1 VSATVAE
8 SAAGRPDVLRPPP
21 ADFKGRVSAAIT
33 SWAMARAGF
42 AFGLLRDYWPIPHV
56 GDTYAVTRYDDVRE
70 VFLNDDAFPVA
81 YEAKLDVI
89 MGGEKFFLG
98 MGDTPDY
105 RRDTAAMRKV
115 VRAED
120 IASRLVAATSARAE
134 QIVAGA
140 GGRIEVVDA
149 LARAVTFDVLA
160 PYFGVGDPPG
170 GDLRVWTTRLFE
182 FQFADQGNDP
192 ALRAEVDRMA
202 PALRAHIDA
211 LLAACRANSSP
222 DDTVLSRCVAMQAQG
237 VEGFSDAQIRSAL
250 MGFLVGGLPQPPM
263 VIPQALEQLLLRPDA
278 LAGAQKAARA
288 DDDALLAGYVF
299 EALRFDPLA
308 LALIRVAARDQI
320 VAAGTSRATLVKHG
334 STVLTAFSS
343 AMMDARRVADPMRFD
358 PRRPSYNYMHFGYG
372 LHQCFG
378 YHINMA
384 LVPLVLKPLLRR
396 EQLHRATGGAGYL
409 VKRGAFADSLTVRYR
424 P

>member
-1 VSATVAE
+1 VSAAVA
-8 SAAGRPDVLRPPP
+8 SPAASRPDVLRPLPK
-21 ADFKGRVSAAIT
+21 DLKSRVSAAIT
-33 SWAMARAGF
+33 SWALARAGF
-42 AFGLLRDYWPIPHV
+42 VFGLLRDHWPIPHV
-56 GDTYAVTRYDDVRE
+56 GGTYVVTRYDDVRE
-70 VFLNDDAFPVA
+70 VFLRDDAFPVA

-98 MGDTPDY
+98 MGDTPQY

-115 VRAED
+115 VRPDD
-120 IASRLVAATSARAE
+120 IAARLVPATAARAE
-134 QIVAGA
+134 QIVAEA
-140 GGRIEVVDA
+140 GGQIEVVDA

-192 ALRAEVDRMA
+192 ALRAEVDMMA

-211 LLAACRANSSP
+211 LLAACRADP
-222 DDTVLSRCVAMQAQG
+222 APADTVLSRCVAMQAQG
-237 VEGFSDAQIRSAL
+237 VDGFSDARIRSAL

-263 VIPQALEQLLLRPDA
+263 VIPQALEQLLRRPDA
-278 LAGAQKAARA
+278 LAGARKAARA

-308 LALIRVAARDQI
+308 PALIRVAARDQT
-320 VAAGTSRATLVKHG
+320 VAAGTPRATLVKQG

-343 AMMDARRVADPMRFD
+343 AMMDRRRVADPERFD

-384 LVPLVLKPLLRR
+384 LLPLVLKPLLRR
-396 EQLHRATGGAGYL
+396 EGLHRAPGGAGLL
-409 VKRGAFADSLTVRYR
+409 VKRGAFADRLSVRYR